1 MKKTILAVGLFAAS
15 IATAQAASII
25 TWDFSGTGGSAAPT
39 SNNVFG
45 PTQNNTMTFVYNSQS
60 LVLDANGDGILNDGD
75 TIQSHGGWGSNG
87 FNSLIGSPLTAPG
100 ANGLGNLGQNYVTG
114 FAPDG
119 APAPTNY
126 NGSYVFTFQFDNL
139 MGKYSSAVSNFV
151 YNSGQIKFGLL
162 SYSATTGFAV
172 GFNPLFSLDLATG
185 GPVTALG
192 QLQQVFKG
200 TIDGTSVSAAAGAGF
215 TFTGM
220 GNGSKTMADWIA
232 EDSTIYFNLSQ
243 TVNAAIAGTPS
254 LPSAIT
260 YTNGQALLAAKHD
273 GSVQFSVPQPA
284 SISILA
290 LGLLG
295 LRLASRKAK
304 K

>member
-39 SNNVFG
+39 SDNVLG
-45 PTQNNTMTFVYNSQS
+45 STLNDTMTFVYNSQS
-60 LVLDANGDGILNDGD
+60 LVVDANGDGILNDGD
-75 TIQSHGGWGSNG
+75 TIRSYGGFGSGG
-87 FNSLIGSPLTAPG
+87 FNAFASGLENSGFGSI
-100 ANGLGNLGQNYVTG
+100 GQNYVTG

-119 APAPTNY
+119 SPAPTNY

-139 MGKYSSAVSNFV
+139 MGQYSSSVSNFV
-151 YNSGQIKFGLL
+151 YNSGVIKFGVQ

-172 GFNPLFSLDLATG
+172 GFTPLFNLDLVSG

-192 QLQQVFKG
+192 QLQQNFKG

-215 TFTGM
+215 TLTGM

-232 EDSTIYFNLSQ
+232 EDSTIYFDLSQ
-243 TVNAAIAGTPS
+243 TVNAGLAGLPNI
-254 LPSAIT
+254 PSAIT
-260 YTNGQALLAAKHD
+260 FTNGIAVLAAKHD